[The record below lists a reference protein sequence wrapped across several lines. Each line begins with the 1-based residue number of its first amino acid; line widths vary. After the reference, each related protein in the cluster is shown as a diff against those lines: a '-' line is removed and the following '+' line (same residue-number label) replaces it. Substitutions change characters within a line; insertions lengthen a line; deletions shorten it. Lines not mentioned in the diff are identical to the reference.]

1 MHNKH
6 PGLEAQR
13 EKIRHSAAHVLA
25 EAVLERFPRAKPTL
39 GPPTEHG
46 FYYDFDVPE
55 PFTQED
61 LTQLEI
67 RMIESINA
75 NHSFVERT
83 VTRDEG
89 KEIVGDNH
97 YKLEIIGSIPDDESI
112 TFTKHAL
119 FEDLCRGNHVATTG
133 QIGAF
138 KLLNSAGAYW
148 RGDEQNAMLQRIYG
162 TAWESQDALDDY
174 LERRAEAER
183 RDHRRVGREMN
194 LFFFDPIAPASPFF
208 LPKGTIIFNLL
219 VDYMRR
225 LYPRYGYQEVITP
238 QIFSTDLWK
247 RSGHYDNYIENMFLI
262 NADER
267 EHGVKPMN
275 CPAAA
280 MVFSASLHSY
290 RELPIRLADFGRLH
304 RYERSGT
311 LHGLTRVRSMTQDD
325 AHIFCMPDQIRPE
338 VHNVIKMLQESYSA
352 FGFERAS
359 YVLSLRPDKR
369 IGSDEIWD
377 LAEDSLK
384 TVLTEADLQ
393 FETAPGE
400 GAFYGPKIDVFVPDA
415 LGREWQLGTVQL
427 DFAQPERFDLEYV
440 AESGSRQRPVMIHR
454 VILGTLE
461 RFIGV
466 LIEHTA
472 GALPLWLAPTQ
483 VMVIPITDRHVPYSS
498 TVRSRIESAGF
509 RVEVD
514 QLNER
519 MNAKIR
525 RAQLQKIP
533 YMLIVGDREEE
544 SGCVSV
550 RSRNSGDLGAIVI
563 DDLIRQMQEEIDQS
577 LPQLAEPMLYTP

>member
-1 MHNKH
+1 
-6 PGLEAQR
+6 
-13 EKIRHSAAHVLA
+13 
-25 EAVLERFPRAKPTL
+25 
-39 GPPTEHG
+39 
-46 FYYDFDVPE
+46 
-55 PFTQED
+55 
-61 LTQLEI
+61 
-67 RMIESINA
+67 
-75 NHSFVERT
+75 
-83 VTRDEG
+83 
-89 KEIVGDNH
+89 
-97 YKLEIIGSIPDDESI
+97 
-112 TFTKHAL
+112 
-119 FEDLCRGNHVATTG
+119 
-133 QIGAF
+133 
-138 KLLNSAGAYW
+138 
-148 RGDEQNAMLQRIYG
+148 
-162 TAWESQDALDDY
+162 
-174 LERRAEAER
+174 
-183 RDHRRVGREMN
+183 
-194 LFFFDPIAPASPFF
+194 
-208 LPKGTIIFNLL
+208 
-219 VDYMRR
+219 MRR
-225 LYPRYGYQEVITP
+225 LYPRYVYQEVITP

-440 AESGSRQRPVMIHR
+440 AESGSRQRPGLRPH
-454 VILGTLE
+454 
-461 RFIGV
+461 
-466 LIEHTA
+466 
-472 GALPLWLAPTQ
+472 
-483 VMVIPITDRHVPYSS
+483 
-498 TVRSRIESAGF
+498 
-509 RVEVD
+509 
-514 QLNER
+514 
-519 MNAKIR
+519 K
-525 RAQLQKIP
+525 
-533 YMLIVGDREEE
+533 
-544 SGCVSV
+544 
-550 RSRNSGDLGAIVI
+550 
-563 DDLIRQMQEEIDQS
+563 
-577 LPQLAEPMLYTP
+577 